1 VPSLSD
7 PTPAGGHLTVRRPD
21 PAPYPVRMLV
31 YAPAALLFLVFCVSV
46 LHDRRKFSN
55 AVVLGLAVLCA
66 VAAWLYL
73 LIRSESASG
82 AVAAW
87 SLLVVGAV
95 AVLLLTYFLFVNGVR
110 MLRKEGRS
118 PSNLLSLAAALAVVG
133 VVALLVTAVSVRNP
147 VLTGVAAA
155 AGGLAL
161 YFSFLFLCFVCYA
174 FLYGRLRVR
183 RKADFVVVLGS
194 GLIGGTTVP
203 PLLASRL
210 KRGQAVHA
218 RLARRG
224 GSPVLITS
232 GGQGPDEELPE
243 SHAMADH
250 LVAGGFPAHLIE
262 REDRSTTTEENLRFS
277 KAIMER
283 AKPDYRCVVVTN
295 NYHAFRAALTARR
308 VRIRGQVVGS
318 PTAAYFWPNATL
330 REFAAVLVDYKRTNV
345 VMCSM
350 IVLGGVLVWWS
361 LR

>member
-1 VPSLSD
+1 MV
-7 PTPAGGHLTVRRPD
+7 
-21 PAPYPVRMLV
+21 V

-46 LHDRRKFSN
+46 LRERRKFSN

-66 VAAWLYL
+66 LAGLLYRL
-73 LIRSESASG
+73 VDSGSAS
-82 AVAAW
+82 APFVLWA
-87 SLLVVGAV
+87 LLVLGAM
-95 AVLLLTYFLFVNGVR
+95 AVLVLTCFLFLNGVR

-118 PSNLLSLAAALAVVG
+118 PTNLLSLLAALAVLAVI
-133 VVALLVTAVSVRNP
+133 ALLATA
-147 VLTGVAAA
+147 AALRTPLLIGAATA

-194 GLIGGTTVP
+194 GLINGSTVP

-210 KRGQAVHA
+210 ERGREVHA
-218 RLARRG
+218 RLSRRG

-232 GGQGPDEELPE
+232 GGQGPDEDLPE

-250 LVAGGFPAHLIE
+250 LIAQGFPADLVR
-262 REDRSTTTEENLRFS
+262 REDRSRNTEENLRYS
-277 KAIMER
+277 KAIMEE

-330 REFAAVLVDYKRTNV
+330 REFTAILVDYRRSNV
-345 VMCSM
+345 VMCAL
-350 IVLGGVLVWWS
+350 ILLGGVAAWWAAG
-361 LR
+361 RG

>member
-1 VPSLSD
+1 MV
-7 PTPAGGHLTVRRPD
+7 
-21 PAPYPVRMLV
+21 V
-31 YAPAALLFLVFCVSV
+31 YVPAALLFLVFCVSV
-46 LHDRRKFSN
+46 LRERRKFSN

-66 VAAWLYL
+66 AAGLLYRLVASDSVSTPLVL
-73 LIRSESASG
+73 
-82 AVAAW
+82 W
-87 SLLVVGAV
+87 SLCGPGAV
-95 AVLLLTYFLFVNGVR
+95 AVLVLTCFLFLNGVR

-118 PSNLLSLAAALAVVG
+118 PSNLLSLLAALAIIAVI
-133 VVALLVTAVSVRNP
+133 ALLATAATVRTP
-147 VLTGVAAA
+147 LLIGAATA
-155 AGGLAL
+155 AGGLAV

-194 GLIGGTTVP
+194 GLINGSTVP

-210 KRGQAVHA
+210 ERGRAVHA
-218 RLARRG
+218 RLSRRG

-232 GGQGPDEELPE
+232 GGQGPDEDLPE

-250 LVAGGFPAHLIE
+250 LIAQGFPAHLVE
-262 REDRSTTTEENLRFS
+262 REDRSRNTEENLRFS
-277 KAIMER
+277 KAIMEE

-330 REFAAVLVDYKRTNV
+330 REFTAVLVDYRRSNA
-345 VMCSM
+345 VMCAL
-350 IVLGGVLVWWS
+350 IVLGGVAAWWATW
-361 LR
+361 R